1 MPMMR
6 ILDLIYSLSP
16 GTGRM
21 LVKLWYRF
29 MTHLDKEADMVFMNY
44 GFAEAGSQLELLGE
58 DEVNRYCIQ
67 LYHHVASG
75 VELKDRDVLEIGC
88 GRGGGASYVAR
99 YLGPR
104 SVTGM
109 DLAPNAVE
117 FCRGHH
123 NADGLDFVCGD
134 AVDLPF
140 ADGSFDAV
148 INVESSH
155 CYSSM
160 REFLGEVHR
169 TLRPDGHLLLA
180 DRRDRRGIVALRSQF
195 ARHGFHVV
203 SERRIT
209 PNILR
214 ALDMD
219 NERKLALIHR
229 GVPGLWR
236 KMFKQFAAT
245 PGTSM
250 YESFRKG
257 HWEYFSFVLRRN
269 GASG

>member
-1 MPMMR
+1 MMR

-44 GFAEAGSQLELLGE
+44 GFAEAGSRLDLLVE

-67 LYHHVASG
+67 LYHHVASA

-123 NADGLDFVCGD
+123 KADGLDFVCGD

-169 TLRPDGHLLLA
+169 TLRPNGHLLLA
-180 DRRDRRGIVALRSQF
+180 DRRDRRGIDTLRSQF
-195 ARHGFHVV
+195 ARSGFHVV

-219 NERKLALIHR
+219 NERKLALIYR

-269 GASG
+269 GVSG